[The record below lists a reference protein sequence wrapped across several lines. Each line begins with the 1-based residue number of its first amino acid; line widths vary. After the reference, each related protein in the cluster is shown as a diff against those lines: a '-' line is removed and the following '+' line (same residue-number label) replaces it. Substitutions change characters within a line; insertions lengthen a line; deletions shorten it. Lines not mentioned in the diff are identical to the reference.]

1 MTDLEII
8 FSLVSA
14 LLFLF
19 LLISLSAYQRNNC
32 ELTKWEEKFN
42 QKRGELEKAKKAIK
56 QFKKNKEKVLQCCGP
71 SMNPEEMGRSVF
83 TIWAQQAKS
92 YGNTPI
98 NWEEADEATKEVAI
112 RMGNTIEWLVR
123 LRIAAFLGSPINE
136 S

>member
-1 MTDLEII
+1 MTGLELIL
-8 FSLVSA
+8 SLVTV

-19 LLISLSAYQRNNC
+19 LLILLPAYQRNKD

-42 QKRGELEKAKKAIK
+42 WKRDELEKAKKVIR
-56 QFKKNKEKVLQCCGP
+56 QFKKNKKKVLQCCGP
-71 SMNPEEMGRSVF
+71 SINSEEFGRSVF
-83 TIWAQQAKS
+83 TIWAQQAKN

-98 NWEEADEATKEVAI
+98 NWEEADEATREAAI